1 MISFLIGLAL
11 GAWFGFSLAAIMVVK
26 ADEKRRGR

>member
-11 GAWFGFSLAAIMVVK
+11 GAWIGFAIAAMMVVH
-26 ADEKRRGR
+26 ADEKRRNR

>member
-1 MISFLIGLAL
+1 MIGFLIGTAL
-11 GAWFGFSLAAIMVVK
+11 GAWLGFGLAAIMVVK